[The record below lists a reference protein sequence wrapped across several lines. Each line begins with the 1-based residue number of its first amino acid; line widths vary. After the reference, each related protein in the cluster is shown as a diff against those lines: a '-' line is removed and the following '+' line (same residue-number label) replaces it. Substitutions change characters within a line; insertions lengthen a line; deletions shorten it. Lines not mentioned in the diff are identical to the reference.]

1 AARERIAVDNALQVG
16 DGGEIVLYAPEVEV
30 NADLAEEQRGVLL
43 LDSERLSGFE
53 LGALRV
59 AARERIAV
67 DNALQVGDGGEIVL
81 YAPEVEVNADL

>member
-1 AARERIAVDNALQVG
+1 QVRLA
-16 DGGEIVLYAPEVEV
+16 DGGEPLAA
-30 NADLAEEQRGVLL
+30 NLDLDTALADEQRGVLL

-67 DNALQVGDGGEIVL
+67 DNALQVSDGGEIVL
-81 YAPEVEVNADL
+81 YAPEVEVNADLTARAGSLRLGNV